1 MCHHS
6 DYRCEQHFH
15 HVSHHSGYQ
24 QGGCCCSQDCMLRGF
39 PAREEI
45 IKELERYL
53 EQLRAETKGIEER
66 IAELRKED

>member
-1 MCHHS
+1 
-6 DYRCEQHFH
+6 
-15 HVSHHSGYQ
+15 
-24 QGGCCCSQDCMLRGF
+24 MLRGF